1 MMESS
6 WIQDQ
11 LATLFGESVKL
22 LDLFLFADF
31 GTGIPLVVAILFS
44 LNGELRD
51 IFTAYR
57 REVEAGQFPAGD
69 NAVHMEPG
77 KLKKFQDLLGEK
89 REV

>member
-1 MMESS
+1 MGQPHAGALVRVGNADRLVDVDGMMESS

-44 LNGELRD
+44 LNGKLRD
-51 IFTAYR
+51 IFTAY
-57 REVEAGQFPAGD
+57 
-69 NAVHMEPG
+69 
-77 KLKKFQDLLGEK
+77 
-89 REV
+89 